1 MGKEQTRDLR
11 LFLNVE
17 LISSLAF
24 GIAVFT
30 FFAIFYDHHLLFT
43 EQLQLFLLTD
53 DFFLEKL
60 KLPGGFNGYIG
71 GFLTQFY
78 HLPISGALII
88 ALLLLAIRHITKC
101 LLSRI
106 NPYNSLHPLTFLPAL
121 ISGFILCSDLF
132 PLSAITGFTGALLL
146 GLFYTKIRNKKH
158 RFLSGLFLIPLVYHL
173 LGGSYISLLLIMLA
187 FELIPSFDS
196 EKKTAGK
203 ITVSPS
209 SVNQINPWFLLVYF
223 AVAAGFPL
231 LIMQYIIF
239 QPVKLAFMSEFYH
252 NIPDKIPW
260 ILPVLFAIPALLM
273 AICSLIPSE
282 FPGRKYS
289 LFAQIT
295 VLSLTCFYG
304 LKVWVDFDAEEIM
317 TYDYLVKNQKWKE
330 VITHAEKKYPR
341 NFLSLAMFNLSLAKT
356 GQIGDKLFNYEQHG
370 TEGLF
375 LPFNKEFITP
385 MMGNEIF
392 YHLGLINASQQYAF
406 ESMEVMPD
414 MEKTVRTI
422 KRLAETNLINGHYK
436 VSEKYLR
443 LLEKTLFYRK
453 WAEDTQKYLYNEKMI
468 SNHPDWG
475 EKKKLLVREDF
486 FFHIEDIESI
496 LHRLLRD
503 NPNNRIAFEY
513 LAAWYLMNRELDKF
527 VNLLPVMKKQNY
539 REMPVSYQEAILFY
553 MSLTNSDPLSGSRF
567 KISKSVM
574 SGMDAYAKIYLN
586 NSDARDLLHP
596 NYSGTYWYYF
606 HYIE

>member
-11 LFLNVE
+11 LFLNAE

-30 FFAIFYDHHLLFT
+30 FFAFFYDHHLLFT

-78 HLPISGALII
+78 HLPLFGALII
-88 ALLLLAIRHITKC
+88 TLLLVTIQLITKY

-106 NPYNSLHPLTFLPAL
+106 NPYKSLYPLTFLPAL
-121 ISGFILCSDLF
+121 IPGFILCSELF
-132 PLSAITGFTGALLL
+132 PLSAITGFAGALLA

-158 RFLSGLFLIPLVYHL
+158 RFLSGLLLIPVVYYL
-173 LGGSYISLLLIMLA
+173 MGGAYLTLILIIMV
-187 FELIPSFDS
+187 FELVPIPDS
-196 EKKTAGK
+196 EKKTTGK
-203 ITVSPS
+203 ITVSTNS
-209 SVNQINPWFLLVYF
+209 INKINPWLLPVYF
-223 AVAAGFPL
+223 AVSAGFPL
-231 LIMQYIIF
+231 IIMQYIIF
-239 QPVKLAFMSEFYH
+239 QPVKLAFMSEVYH

-260 ILPVLFAIPALLM
+260 ILPVLFAIPAFLM
-273 AICSLIPSE
+273 AISSRIPSG
-282 FPGRKYS
+282 FPSRKYS
-289 LFAQIT
+289 LFVQIT
-295 VLSLTCFYG
+295 ILLLTCFYG
-304 LKVWVDFDAEEIM
+304 FKVWVDLDAEEIM
-317 TYDYLVKNQKWKE
+317 TYDYLAKNQKWKE
-330 VITHAEKKYPR
+330 LISHAEKNYPR

-356 GQIGDKLFNYEQHG
+356 SQMGDKLFNYEQHG

-406 ESMEVMPD
+406 ESMEVMPN

-422 KRLAETNLINGHYK
+422 KRLAETNLINGHYE
-436 VSEKYLR
+436 VAEKYLK

-453 WAEDTQKYLYNEKMI
+453 WAAGSRQYLYNEKMI

-475 EKKKLLVREDF
+475 EKRKLLVREDF

-513 LAAWYLMNRELDKF
+513 LAAWHLMNRELDKF
-527 VNLLPVMKKQNY
+527 VNLLPVMEKQNY
-539 REMPVSYQEAILFY
+539 RELPLSYQEAILFF

-574 SGMDAYAKIYLN
+574 SGMDGYAKIYLN
-586 NSDARDLLHP
+586 NSDARELLYS